1 MTETPLST
9 LSKSNFKVS
18 SVTPAVSSPFV
29 MDNENSFMSAS
40 KDKTVRL
47 WSVRNIGEGD
57 SQVSAQAMFS
67 SHKKSVFY
75 VSYLN
80 GPGHAVSCDGS
91 LLVWDPFM
99 MSVVS
104 ECELARVSFCAV
116 TALTD
121 PGHVIVGAATDG
133 TVRLLDTRLPHSSAA
148 ELKVSQG
155 AGLVRSIAVN
165 DSGQHL
171 AVGHSSGY
179 ISILDIR
186 TGKVKFGFKA
196 HDGEVLT
203 LTNINQ
209 NFVSTSLDQLASGWS
224 WEGRQTASLR
234 SLPEPVHC
242 VSSFHQTQVIMGTSA
257 NRLIVQS
264 SVETDSP
271 SSVHKLKTDMI
282 KGNLSQMT
290 ALTLNKQLLLATDSG
305 NIHLVC

>member
-1 MTETPLST
+1 
-9 LSKSNFKVS
+9 
-18 SVTPAVSSPFV
+18 
-29 MDNENSFMSAS
+29 MSAS

-57 SQVSAQAMFS
+57 SQVSAQAIFS
-67 SHKKSVFY
+67 NHKKSVFY

-104 ECELARVSFCAV
+104 ECELSRVSLCAV
-116 TALTD
+116 TAVTD
-121 PGHVIVGAATDG
+121 PGHVIAGAATDG
-133 TVRLLDTRLPHSSAA
+133 TVRLLDTRVSGSSAA
-148 ELKVSQG
+148 ELKVSLG
-155 AGLVRSIAVN
+155 AAGLIRSIAVH

-203 LTNINQ
+203 LTNVNK
-209 NFVSTSLDQLASGWS
+209 NFVSTSLDQLVSGWN

-242 VSSFHQTQVIMGTSA
+242 VSSFSQTQVVMGTSA

-264 SVETDSP
+264 NVETDSP

-282 KGNLSQMT
+282 KGNLTQMA